1 MAQQRIGRIQ
11 WGNLTFGP
19 GGRYHVTAIEGLDDL
34 PDIRSDDMDRPG
46 QHGTYTGPD
55 YTGPRVI
62 QVGLG
67 LRGDTPDELRD
78 LTLALRAATQPQ
90 ETPAPMRLLD
100 QDTLVYGKIRRRSIP
115 YDAEHLWRTG
125 TAALELY
132 CADPY
137 LYGLEERSASTT
149 AYSPAAGRTYPLAYS
164 GVAPATNLVLNPSAT
179 VNLNNTANY
188 GANMNRT
195 VHTADAWH
203 GGTSIL
209 HTHSGATIAGTS
221 WSIAPQPGGTT
232 ISIGA
237 WVKPLTGTYTRGNL
251 AWRSGSATLQ
261 TAPLTPQPPGVW
273 SRVTATYTLAP
284 GETCDNIGLS
294 FEPIA
299 AGATWLADA
308 AMASPGSPLPP
319 YGDGSMTD
327 YGWSWTGTPH
337 ASSSVRTLTGAG
349 RVYGDA
355 GQSGRLSAF
364 NGGSSPAYPVFR
376 LDGPVANPSIEQV
389 TTGAGLTIDGTL
401 QPGEWL
407 IIDTRT
413 RAVLLNGSSPRR
425 SWVRAGA
432 TWPLLQPGD
441 NTIAYRG
448 SALPGA
454 PGQPSLL
461 TATWRDTSL

>member
-1 MAQQRIGRIQ
+1 MAQQQIGRIQ
-11 WGNLTFGP
+11 WGPLTFGP

-34 PDIRSDDMDRPG
+34 PDIRSDDMERPG

-149 AYSPAAGRTYPLAYS
+149 AYSPAAGRTYPLVYTLGPVIAR
-164 GVAPATNLVLNPSAT
+164 NLVLNPSAEVDLSSISAYSGT
-179 VNLNNTANY
+179 PVRDTTDAQYGTACVQ
-188 GANMNRT
+188 T
-195 VHTADAWH
+195 TST
-203 GGTSIL
+203 GGTF
-209 HTHSGATIAGTS
+209 SGPQYLIATQPAGTVITVS
-221 WSIAPQPGGTT
+221 AWVKTPGTGTT
-232 ISIGA
+232 IFFA
-237 WVKPLTGTYTRGNL
+237 
-251 AWRSGSATLQ
+251 ARSGSSTLG
-261 TAPLTPQPPGVW
+261 TASAGAPPSGQW
-273 SRVTATYTLAP
+273 SRVTAQLTVPA
-284 GETCDNIGLS
+284 GQTCDRVAVAYNSGVGVTWRTDGVMA
-294 FEPIA
+294 EVG
-299 AGATWLADA
+299 AGA
-308 AMASPGSPLPP
+308 ASAYVDGDQPGCGWEGVAHNSPSRR
-319 YGDGSMTD
+319 YGPGATGRS
-327 YGWSWTGTPH
+327 YG
-337 ASSSVRTLTGAG
+337 A
-349 RVYGDA
+349 A
-355 GQSGRLSAF
+355 GQSGRLSAV
-364 NGGSSPAYPVFR
+364 NAGSSPAYPVFR
-376 LDGPVANPSIEQV
+376 LDGPVAAPSIEQV

-441 NTIAYRG
+441 NVIAYRG